1 MQKYFRLN
9 VLLLLL
15 SSLLLL
21 PVAFSYAGESNDTP
35 SLYSKIEKIVRKSD
49 DSKRLFWESE
59 ILNTGWIFWLNSSTS
74 NDGGNTDSGG
84 SDDSSGAH
92 SNIVRWIEE
101 FYSKLVLETYKS
113 QFKKNLKDLDITL
126 RKIYPEKDDRVEA
139 YKKIKQTYENILKN
153 LKDNTSLGWWIS
165 MSKKQVK
172 IYEESLMYLIGLITL
187 RISTLEN

>member
-21 PVAFSYAGESNDTP
+21 PVAFSYAGESSDTP

-59 ILNTGWIFWLNSSTS
+59 ILNTGWIFWLNNSTS